1 METGGED
8 PQSKQQ
14 GQQGQA
20 GGDGEDEE
28 VLRPQVKEEVREEGE
43 GDDAV
48 SSSSQ
53 AQTCAVIRL
62 F

>member
-14 GQQGQA
+14 GQQQ
-20 GGDGEDEE
+20 GGEGEDEGE